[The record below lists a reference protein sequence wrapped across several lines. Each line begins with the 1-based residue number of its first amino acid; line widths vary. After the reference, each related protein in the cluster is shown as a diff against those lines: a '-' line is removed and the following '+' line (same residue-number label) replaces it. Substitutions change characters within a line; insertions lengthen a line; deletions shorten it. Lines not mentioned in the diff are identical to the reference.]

1 MLGNLTIETSFS
13 DTTLLYSILN
23 GVAMICKETTWIWGF
38 ALMVSMWNIMR
49 EVTSAALA
57 SSSGQGGGKLA
68 QGSLN
73 IIMPLVLAMMLTTP
87 ALKSSVNIENV
98 VNGKVSRVD
107 NVPDAIAILPAAASQ
122 LGTDLRT
129 VIKTAYGSITS
140 DYPTISASSEGV
152 INPLKALLTSRTA
165 AMRLGGVDSMI
176 RSVVG
181 ACIGYDSG
189 YDYASVI
196 EKVRKSGPV
205 NYGSTISIKG
215 SNSAGISQLL
225 YQASLNTSGFVPD
238 LVVNASEILTC
249 PEAAVY
255 VAQQIESALDSSEF
269 KRVVLGSSF
278 TPDNPSSSGDYSI
291 DRLIVQWAAMR
302 KSTAVTN
309 VLAAGNSQATT
320 EVLNL
325 FFDEIVN
332 SNLNC
337 LRSDGPN
344 RTTCQ
349 AAAIQALEM
358 ERNNITRAAAS
369 AQSANYAGA
378 FAEHMLALV
387 VGLGPVLIMFM
398 MFMGSGASKAMY
410 MAAHVTVWPIL
421 VANVGNELING
432 MIYTHLADFISTLTQ
447 GGYLTQP
454 LAIEAYKEFSKQIGV
469 ATIIQSSLPVLLSM
483 IFALGASSA
492 SVSVAS
498 KMNGDGSPKAGAIA
512 SPDIQSS
519 APIVQTGSIAS
530 IQQGADGWSKISETG
545 ATNFVQQTQTY
556 GNYSQQVTQAQ
567 AQEVARQRVITE
579 GETQTKSILEKSGQ
593 NDTYSNGVDS
603 STMNRISDSARQ
615 SLARDSGT
623 SAASSVNANRSN
635 SNNTTMGAGVA
646 LTAKVG
652 VGTPGADGGGS
663 APIGASFGAGG
674 SLRADTAA
682 QSTDSLQQSE
692 QARKEEAVRKSKAVE
707 SAISNELANTKRTSE
722 NHSKVKALE
731 TMLQKQQQ
739 YSQTLTESASDKDSS
754 SQTKQATDNLVSYS
768 QNIGTENLAQHANVN
783 RGYQRFL
790 MNEGSKFAQL
800 PAAQQHLASARE
812 QFESGETDRLVF
824 SSPMAQQ
831 AALNHNAAVRLYN
844 DKTAPDSDRQAAANY
859 LTEQGLAISGM
870 RPAVGMVGKVSTGQ
884 IDRPED
890 ATGVESRNLDARA
903 PKLPKIPAAASTA
916 QPTSQAP
923 SNSPKQARPATTGT
937 SQPAPPQRP
946 QMSIDDMRKE
956 IEGDQMLKTVDNAFD
971 RAGEAGLSQNNKEG
985 TRDRVKSVVA
995 ENVKTSFN
1003 GKANEKVT
1011 LAENPKPPVR

>member
-107 NVPDAIAILPAAASQ
+107 NVPDVIAILPAAASQ

-189 YDYASVI
+189 YDYASVT
-196 EKVRKSGPV
+196 EKIRKSGPV

-215 SNSAGISQLL
+215 SNSSGISQLL

-249 PEAAVY
+249 PDAAVY
-255 VAQQIESALDSSEF
+255 VGQQIEAALDSSEF

-302 KSTAVTN
+302 KSTSVTN

-325 FFDEIVN
+325 FFDEIVS

-387 VGLGPVLIMFM
+387 VGLGPILIMFM

-498 KMNGDGSPKAGAIA
+498 KMNGDGSAKAGAIA
-512 SPDIQSS
+512 SPEIQSS
-519 APIVQTGSIAS
+519 APVVQTGSIAS

-556 GNYSQQVTQAQ
+556 GDYSQQMARAQ
-567 AQEVARQRVITE
+567 SQEVARQKAISE
-579 GETQTKSILEKSGQ
+579 GETQTNSILEKAGKT
-593 NDTYSNGVDS
+593 DTYSTGLDR
-603 STMNRISDSARQ
+603 STMNRISDSARE
-615 SLARDSGT
+615 SLARDNATAAT
-623 SAASSVNANRSN
+623 STVSADKRN
-635 SNNTTMGAGVA
+635 SNNTVVGAGASASAGAGVGGGNSGLFGS
-646 LTAKVG
+646 LTA
-652 VGTPGADGGGS
+652 
-663 APIGASFGAGG
+663 
-674 SLRADTAA
+674 SLRGDTAA
-682 QSTDSLQQSE
+682 QAQDSLSQSE
-692 QARKEEAVRKSKAVE
+692 QARKEEAIRKSKAVE
-707 SAISNELANTKRTSE
+707 SAISKELANTSRTSE
-722 NHSKVKALE
+722 NHSKVKSLE
-731 TMLQKQQQ
+731 TMLQKQKQ
-739 YSQTLTESASDKDSS
+739 YSQTLTETASDRDNS
-754 SQTKQATDNLVSYS
+754 SQTKQAADRLVTFS
-768 QNIGTENLAQHANVN
+768 QNIASENLAQHANVN
-783 RGYQRFL
+783 QGYQRFL
-790 MNEGSKFAQL
+790 VNEGRQFAQL
-800 PAAQQHLASARE
+800 PSAQKHLEAAKE
-812 QFESGETDRLVF
+812 QFTNGGTDRLVG
-824 SSPMAQQ
+824 SPLAQQ
-831 AALNHNAAVRLYN
+831 AALNHNAAVRMYN
-844 DKTAPDSDRQAAANY
+844 DKSTSDADRQAAANY
-859 LTEQGLAISGM
+859 LSSQGLALNGM
-870 RPAVGMVGKVSTGQ
+870 RPGLDTIGKVNTGP
-884 IDRPED
+884 IGRPED
-890 ATGVESRNLDARA
+890 TTGVESRNLDSRA
-903 PKLPKIPAAASTA
+903 PRLDKLPTPAPA
-916 QPTSQAP
+916 QPTPANQ
-923 SNSPKQARPATTGT
+923 PKRPAQTAATP
-937 SQPAPPQRP
+937 QAAAPQRP
-946 QMSIDDMRKE
+946 PLNSDKMRQELEGGSLTLVDD
-956 IEGDQMLKTVDNAFD
+956 AFK
-971 RAGEAGLSQNNKEG
+971 RAEEAGLRQDDKQG
-985 TRDRVKSVVA
+985 TARRAASLVG
-995 ENVKTSFN
+995 ENIKTALSGGPN
-1003 GKANEKVT
+1003 TKVT
-1011 LAENPKPPVR
+1011 LADDKVRK